1 MLTRLATLWEKIRTS
16 LWALPLVVVL
26 AAVTVAVIVV
36 QFRLGQRSSPVWW
49 LYSGDAAAASQ
60 FLQSLLTA
68 TVTMVTLAVS
78 ITMVVLTLA
87 AQSLG
92 PRIIP
97 IFMGDNQ
104 TKIALGLFIG
114 TGVYLL
120 IILRTLGG
128 NTGSVPNLA
137 VTVGTALFLA
147 SVIGLV
153 FFLNR
158 LAQSIVADTI
168 IERVGRSLDA
178 SAASLFNEDKYRR
191 RADAGRP
198 IAQRGKPFHITEG
211 GYVQLIDHGSA
222 VAAAQKANA
231 VVALRFRPGHFMLAN
246 DVAGWIDGAKAGEE
260 NNPRD
265 ALDDAITR
273 GAVRT
278 PFQDVEYSI
287 GQLADIALRALSSG
301 INDPHTACNVVDR
314 LATSLA
320 AMMERG
326 AIQGAW
332 RDDDGVVRLLVPSST
347 FAGIADAAFNGIRQA
362 AAGHPAVLIA
372 LVDRLGQLLQHANH
386 EQAAALL
393 SHIDKV
399 EETGTRTIA
408 DACDR
413 ADFDARIAAARDSN
427 RIA

>member
-1 MLTRLATLWEKIRTS
+1 MLTRLSTLWEKIRTS

-26 AAVTVAVIVV
+26 AAVAVAVIVV

-97 IFMGDNQ
+97 IFMGDNL

-120 IILRTLGG
+120 IILRTIGG
-128 NTGSVPNLA
+128 DTGSVPNLA
-137 VTVGTALFLA
+137 VTMGTALFLA

-178 SAASLFNEDKYRR
+178 SAASLFNEDKHRGC
-191 RADAGRP
+191 ADAARL
-198 IAQRGKPFHITEG
+198 IAQRGKQFHLPDG
-211 GYVQLIDHGSA
+211 GYVQLIDHQS
-222 VAAAQKANA
+222 VIAAARKANA
-231 VVALRFRPGHFMLAN
+231 VVALRFRPGQFTLAN
-246 DVAGWIDGAKAGEE
+246 DVAGWIDGAEGEE
-260 NNPRD
+260 DDPRD
-265 ALDDAITR
+265 ALSDAITR

-278 PFQDVEYSI
+278 PFEDVEYSI
-287 GQLADIALRALSSG
+287 GQLADIALRAL
-301 INDPHTACNVVDR
+301 
-314 LATSLA
+314 
-320 AMMERG
+320 
-326 AIQGAW
+326 
-332 RDDDGVVRLLVPSST
+332 
-347 FAGIADAAFNGIRQA
+347 
-362 AAGHPAVLIA
+362 
-372 LVDRLGQLLQHANH
+372 
-386 EQAAALL
+386 
-393 SHIDKV
+393 
-399 EETGTRTIA
+399 
-408 DACDR
+408 
-413 ADFDARIAAARDSN
+413 
-427 RIA
+427 